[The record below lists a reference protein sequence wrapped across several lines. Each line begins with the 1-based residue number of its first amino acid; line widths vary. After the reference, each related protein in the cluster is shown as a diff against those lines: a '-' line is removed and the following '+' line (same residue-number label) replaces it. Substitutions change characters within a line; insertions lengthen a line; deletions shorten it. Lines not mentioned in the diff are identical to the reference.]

1 MRRNELPDACF
12 SILPSTGQLIIIKKG
27 ESGYYPSEWDTGNRE
42 KNRDIA
48 SSHNESRGISDMQES
63 AMLAGSMFGWDTPG
77 ANPQWYLDNAKY
89 ANANILQGHVKDP
102 VMSIYYPINGLLLRY
117 EIMGKQQSY
126 LPMDKLPNELM
137 GQRSQFIMLPDM
149 VCGVPVMPVT
159 ATFAQNESCTVQ
171 LERGCYVVGE
181 AVNQEYHITARVRV
195 SSAEFVMGEC
205 EKAPAP
211 FVTWQRNCKNDGDGP
226 PNFFWGHYRS
236 DRSSCIE
243 DFCERVGNEYKKQQ
257 NRTAQQEQNRTTPKK
272 ERGESR

>member
-102 VMSIYYPINGLLLRY
+102 VISFNWLWLLLPV
-117 EIMGKQQSY
+117 GAAA
-126 LPMDKLPNELM
+126 L
-137 GQRSQFIMLPDM
+137 GG
-149 VCGVPVMPVT
+149 CGY
-159 ATFAQNESCTVQ
+159 AGYKGYRHYINKK
-171 LERGCYVVGE
+171 RGY
-181 AVNQEYHITARVRV
+181 AA
-195 SSAEFVMGEC
+195 
-205 EKAPAP
+205 
-211 FVTWQRNCKNDGDGP
+211 
-226 PNFFWGHYRS
+226 
-236 DRSSCIE
+236 
-243 DFCERVGNEYKKQQ
+243 
-257 NRTAQQEQNRTTPKK
+257 
-272 ERGESR
+272 